1 MQKKTNLTLLVIL
14 LTICILS
21 VSVIADA
28 TVSVTPGA
36 LPKTDA
42 TFVVTYAGTVSAIT
56 VVTPDGRSLTGAS
69 DGAGSASVYLGEAP
83 SGTYRLTLTGD
94 FSTFSVSI
102 SGTAAATATA
112 APTPT
117 PIPAVETIP
126 QPTQI
131 PTPIPTPT
139 PTPEPTPIPTPTPI
153 SLQIVTPTPTPK
165 PTPTPEPTP
174 TPTPTSSLPATTTFN
189 KETIPSNSN
198 PEAGMA
204 SNGVAEGVTVTSTPT
219 PTTTQMPTKE
229 IEKDGQTFIPGL
241 TATVGQT
248 KEIGI
253 ILYMVSAVF
262 GTLLGFAGGYIIRD
276 RKIKRDRQYEAY
288 GQEIQFDDNGRQII

>member
-1 MQKKTNLTLLVIL
+1 MQKKTTLTLLVIL

-56 VVTPDGRSLTGAS
+56 VVTPDGRTLTGAS
-69 DGAGSASVYLGEAP
+69 NGAGSASVYLGDAP

-102 SGTAAATATA
+102 SGTATATA

-117 PIPAVETIP
+117 PIPVVETIP
-126 QPTQI
+126 QPTQMPTPTPI

-139 PTPEPTPIPTPTPI
+139 PTLIPTPTPI
-153 SLQIVTPTPTPK
+153 SLQIATPS
-165 PTPTPEPTP
+165 PTPEPTQ
-174 TPTPTSSLPATTTFN
+174 TPTTILPATTTPN

-198 PEAGMA
+198 PEAAMA

-219 PTTTQMPTKE
+219 PTPTATQIPTKE

-253 ILYMVSAVF
+253 ILYLVSAVF
-262 GTLLGFAGGYIIRD
+262 GTLLGFAAGYIIRD